1 MHFLSTLLLL
11 LQADKEDLA
20 DWEERNA
27 AERNQGLF
35 FQRLHKASPR
45 EKSKAGDAP
54 GGPLDLDQ
62 EVRLAVETCAYYEAQ
77 APPYGLLPIHMSDN
91 IVCSLWQAST
101 YLLFHPDQGQDPKEH
116 QGASGRR
123 GVQPVAPVR
132 LRVPLPGLPG
142 RALSRYVVPAVPSRL
157 NLEISSEDARVLGE
171 RAP

>member
-45 EKSKAGDAP
+45 EKSKSGDTP

-62 EVRLAVETCAYYEAQ
+62 EVRAC
-77 APPYGLLPIHMSDN
+77 
-91 IVCSLWQAST
+91 
-101 YLLFHPDQGQDPKEH
+101 
-116 QGASGRR
+116 R
-123 GVQPVAPVR
+123 
-132 LRVPLPGLPG
+132 
-142 RALSRYVVPAVPSRL
+142 
-157 NLEISSEDARVLGE
+157 
-171 RAP
+171 